1 MIYQV
6 VTFGHEILRQKAVP
20 VAEISDEVRR
30 LVKDMLESMYAAKG
44 VWLAAEQVGRTES
57 VCVID
62 VPRDAEK
69 DACREENAAI
79 PMPLVLI
86 NPEILAT
93 AGKQRNEE
101 GCLSFPEIGAPITR
115 ADKVTVTYTD
125 LTTGA
130 RRTLSARG
138 LLSRAIQHEVDH
150 LSGILLVDK
159 MSPMQKLSVSGQ
171 LKRLQKQAVQGV

>member
-6 VTFGHEILRQKAVP
+6 VTFGHEILRQKAMP
-20 VAEISDEVRR
+20 VAKITDELRR
-30 LVKDMLESMYAAKG
+30 LVQDMLESMYAAKG
-44 VWLAAEQVGRTES
+44 VGLAAEQVGHTES

-62 VPRDAEK
+62 VPHDAEK
-69 DACREENAAI
+69 EACRAENAAI

-86 NPEILAT
+86 NPQVVASE
-93 AGKQRNEE
+93 GKQRNEE

-125 LTTGA
+125 LTGA
-130 RRTLSARG
+130 QQTVSARG
-138 LLSRAIQHEVDH
+138 LLSRAIQHEIDH

-159 MSPMQKLSVSGQ
+159 MSPMQKLAVAGQ
-171 LKRLQKQAVQGV
+171 LKRLQKQAAQEV